1 MTRSFESAPVRS
13 AVAKF
18 AASGLVIVVLLGVVG
33 VELLQR
39 TGTRE
44 AIRDAT
50 EVTRLAGR
58 GIVQPVV
65 SDALLRGDHGA
76 FERVDRTV
84 RAHVLRNPVV
94 RVKIWTPDGRIV
106 YSDERRLV
114 GARYPLGDEEREA
127 IEHGSVAAEVS
138 DLAKPENRFERRH
151 KKLLEVYFPIHTRSG
166 RKLLF
171 EAYLRYHSVAASGR
185 SIWLAFAPA
194 ILGALLL
201 LWLVQLPLSWGMARR
216 IREGQV
222 EREALLRRAL
232 DASDLERRRIARD
245 LHDGVVRSLAGV
257 SDSLAAAAE
266 EDGEP
271 QGAAIRQ
278 AATETRRTIREL
290 RSLLVEIYPPDLQ
303 HIGLPAAI
311 EDLVAPFR
319 QPGVETHVDIPED
332 LGLPPAAESLFFR
345 VIQEALRNTLA
356 HADARRV
363 DVRVRRDDGHATL
376 TVADD
381 GRGFEVEGR
390 PEGHFG
396 LWMIEDAV
404 RDAGGELT
412 VESVPGSG
420 TRVHAAV
427 QLS

>member
-1 MTRSFESAPVRS
+1 MSHSFESTSVRN
-13 AVAKF
+13 AVVKF

-44 AIRDAT
+44 AIRDAK

-65 SDALLRGDHGA
+65 SDALLRGDPRA

-84 RAHVLRNPVV
+84 RAHVLRAPVV
-94 RVKIWTPDGRIV
+94 RVKIWEPDGRIV

-127 IEHGSVAAEVS
+127 IEHGTVAAEVS
-138 DLAKPENRFERRH
+138 DLTKPENRFERAH

-166 RKLLF
+166 RTLLF
-171 EAYLRYHSVAASGR
+171 EAYLRYHSIAASGR

-232 DASDLERRRIARD
+232 DASEVERRRIARD
-245 LHDGVVRSLAGV
+245 LHEGVVQSLAGV
-257 SDSLAAAAE
+257 SESLAAAAE
-266 EDGEP
+266 EDGDP
-271 QGAAIRQ
+271 QGEAIRQ
-278 AATETRRTIREL
+278 AATETQRTIREL
-290 RSLLVEIYPPDLQ
+290 RSLLVQIYPPDLQ
-303 HIGLPAAI
+303 RVGLPAAI
-311 EDLVAPFR
+311 QDLVAPFR
-319 QPGVETHVDIPED
+319 RPGVEANVDVPDD
-332 LGLPPAAESLFFR
+332 LDLSPDTEALFFR
-345 VIQEALRNTLA
+345 VAEEALRNTLT

-363 DVRVRRDDGHATL
+363 DVHVRRNDGRATL

-381 GRGFEVEGR
+381 GCGFEINGRSEGR
-390 PEGHFG
+390 FG
-396 LWMIEDAV
+396 LRMIEDAV
-404 RDAGGELT
+404 RDADGELT
-412 VESVPGSG
+412 VESSPGGG
-420 TRVHAAV
+420 TRVRAEIRV
-427 QLS
+427 